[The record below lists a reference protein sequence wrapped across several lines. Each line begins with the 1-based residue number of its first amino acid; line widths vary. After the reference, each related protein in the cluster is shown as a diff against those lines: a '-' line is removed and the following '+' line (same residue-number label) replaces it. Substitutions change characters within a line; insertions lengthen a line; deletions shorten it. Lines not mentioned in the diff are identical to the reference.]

1 MKMCR
6 GRKLEYLTEDEIER
20 IHLATLDVLENVG
33 VIFRHPEALEILKE
47 SGARV
52 DFGRQLVKIPPHLV
66 EEAVRTA
73 PSRFTWHARNPKNN
87 LKMEDSN
94 ICFSP
99 AATCPF
105 VYDLE
110 TGKRREATFQDA
122 VNLTRLADSLELI
135 GDGYCMVYPRD
146 VPNSAAHAYM
156 MLAMIENTSK
166 CIRGRNN
173 GRQVAKDC
181 IHMMEMVAGGEDA
194 QRQRPN
200 LLGIPVTVPP
210 LQHDAAQIDGLI
222 EYARR
227 GLPMGPS
234 SQIASGATGP
244 VSLAGC
250 LVQLNAEVLA
260 EITLAQFVNP
270 GTPVLYG
277 TVASVMDMRTTSY
290 RYGAAELG
298 MMNAAAAQLAR
309 YYHIP
314 SRGSAGSSDSKT
326 YDMQAG
332 MEGVLSLMQAA
343 LAGINYMIYTAGG
356 LDLGMSIS
364 YEKVLIDYEAIQAIA
379 RILRGIEVN
388 EDSLATEVIAEVGPG
403 GHYLSHKHT
412 RHNLK
417 KEHHIPSEII
427 DTLNYSLWTKKGSKD
442 IRERA
447 REKVKKI
454 LQQYEPEPIDEGLK
468 KELRDFVKHV
478 EKRG

>member
-6 GRKLEYLTEDEIER
+6 GGRLNYLTDEDIQR
-20 IHLATLDVLENVG
+20 IHMATLDVMENTGIV
-33 VIFRHPEALEILKE
+33 FQHQEALEILRE

-52 DFGRQLVKIPPHLV
+52 DFEHQLVKFPPNIV
-66 EEAVRTA
+66 EEAVRNA
-73 PSRFTWHARNPKNN
+73 PSGFTWHARDPKNN
-87 LKMEDSN
+87 LEIENAN

-110 TGKRREATFQDA
+110 TGERRKATFQDA
-122 VNLTRLADSLELI
+122 VNLTRLADSLDLI
-135 GDGYCMVYPRD
+135 GDGYCMVYPVD
-146 VPNSAAHAYM
+146 VPNHAAHVHM
-156 MLAMIENTSK
+156 MLAMAENTSK

-173 GRQVAKDC
+173 GSQIAKDC
-181 IHMMEMVAGGEDA
+181 IYMMELVAGGEGV
-194 QRQRPN
+194 QREKPN
-200 LLGIPVTVPP
+200 LIAIENSVPP
-210 LQHDAAQIDGLI
+210 LQHDTVQIEGLM

-227 GLPMGPS
+227 GLPIGPS
-234 SQIASGATGP
+234 SQIALGATGP

-260 EITLAQFVNP
+260 GITLAQLVNP

-277 TVASVMDMRTTSY
+277 TVASVMDMKTTSF

-298 MMNAAAAQLAR
+298 ILNVAVAQLAR
-309 YYHIP
+309 HYRIP

-326 YDMQAG
+326 CDMQTG
-332 MEGVLSLMQAA
+332 MEGVLNLIQAA
-343 LAGINYMIYTAGG
+343 LAGINYIIYSAGG

-379 RILRGIEVN
+379 RILQGIEVN

-412 RHNLK
+412 LGYLRR
-417 KEHHIPSEII
+417 EHHIVSELI
-427 DTLNYSLWTKKGSKD
+427 DTSNYGVWSKKGSKE

-454 LQQYEPEPIDEGLK
+454 LQEYEPEPLDEVLQR
-468 KELRDFVKHV
+468 ELRDFVKHV
-478 EKRG
+478 ENRA